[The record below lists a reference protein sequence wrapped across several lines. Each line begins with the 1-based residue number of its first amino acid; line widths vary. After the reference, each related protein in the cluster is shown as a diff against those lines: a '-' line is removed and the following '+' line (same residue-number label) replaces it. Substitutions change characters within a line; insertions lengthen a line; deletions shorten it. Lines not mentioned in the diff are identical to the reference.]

1 MAKTTASQKKGPIAA
16 AKKSAAKTS
25 GPAAKNSTK
34 AGGKKSLS
42 IKYTDKSPGQSK
54 ELVVIFDAIK
64 KMLLPYVKGDMK
76 LHGGT
81 GGQVSLIN
89 HRPVEIAGRKKPEMW
104 FAGALIQK
112 GYVGFYFMPAYT
124 DEHLTDFIKPELLK
138 CLKGKS
144 CFYIRKDDKQL
155 YAQIKES
162 LKLGYASFKKRGW
175 VG

>member
-1 MAKTTASQKKGPIAA
+1 MAKATAPKKKA
-16 AKKSAAKTS
+16 AKPAVKKTATKAAKSSDNTI
-25 GPAAKNSTK
+25 
-34 AGGKKSLS
+34 S

-54 ELVVIFDAIK
+54 ELTTIFEAIK
-64 KMLLPYVKGDMK
+64 KMFLPYEKGDMK

-81 GGQVSLIN
+81 GGQVSLVN
-89 HRPVEIAGRKKPEMW
+89 HRPVEINGRKKPEMW

-124 DEHLTDFIKPELLK
+124 GDKLTDLFQPELLK

-144 CFYIRKDDKQL
+144 CFHIKKDDKQL

-162 LKLGYASFKKRGW
+162 LKLGFDAFRKRGW
-175 VG
+175 I